1 MLALWLYFMNTS
13 IPPLFNP
20 LPAHMQA
27 KSGGGWSLL
36 AASSIAVDQTQVEVA
51 AKAGH
56 QYRIVPYSPG
66 CLLKARGKQP
76 ALTKVGSKSGGSY
89 KLSKKVKSAIEQ
101 LFQQYDVHGKGGLSR
116 DEYDL
121 LQRRADGEGTDP
133 ETWEFMIDN
142 FDSHD
147 GQLTLKGM
155 LSMYTQLLESLEGDA
170 AEFYEVSLANLGFNQ
185 QFDLDQACPYQ
196 LTIAS
201 DTEEAFHN
209 VAPLQPMAVG
219 VDHILAQHG
228 VDANHLV
235 VEVDRHLQLHV
246 FYSSSDHVLVVARN
260 KGDTATM
267 IKLDVTA
274 VNASININTT
284 KPLMVAAAGEPQLLL
299 QAIPADRGEESWQL
313 TVKAS
318 KA

>member
-1 MLALWLYFMNTS
+1 MMVGTVEPRLAVHSRYERSF
-13 IPPLFNP
+13 
-20 LPAHMQA
+20 
-27 KSGGGWSLL
+27 L
-36 AASSIAVDQTQVEVA
+36 AEPEFLSASCWQ
-51 AKAGH
+51 
-56 QYRIVPYSPG
+56 
-66 CLLKARGKQP
+66 
-76 ALTKVGSKSGGSY
+76 
-89 KLSKKVKSAIEQ
+89 
-101 LFQQYDVHGKGGLSR
+101 
-116 DEYDL
+116 
-121 LQRRADGEGTDP
+121 
-133 ETWEFMIDN
+133 
-142 FDSHD
+142 
-147 GQLTLKGM
+147 
-155 LSMYTQLLESLEGDA
+155 
-170 AEFYEVSLANLGFNQ
+170 
-185 QFDLDQACPYQ
+185 
-196 LTIAS
+196 
-201 DTEEAFHN
+201 AFHN

-260 KGDTATM
+260 KVCSRWQGVGTNLRHRSRCTQGDTATM

>member
-1 MLALWLYFMNTS
+1 MMVGTVEPRLAVHSRYERSF
-13 IPPLFNP
+13 
-20 LPAHMQA
+20 
-27 KSGGGWSLL
+27 L
-36 AASSIAVDQTQVEVA
+36 AEPEFLSASCWQ
-51 AKAGH
+51 
-56 QYRIVPYSPG
+56 
-66 CLLKARGKQP
+66 
-76 ALTKVGSKSGGSY
+76 
-89 KLSKKVKSAIEQ
+89 
-101 LFQQYDVHGKGGLSR
+101 
-116 DEYDL
+116 
-121 LQRRADGEGTDP
+121 
-133 ETWEFMIDN
+133 
-142 FDSHD
+142 
-147 GQLTLKGM
+147 
-155 LSMYTQLLESLEGDA
+155 
-170 AEFYEVSLANLGFNQ
+170 
-185 QFDLDQACPYQ
+185 
-196 LTIAS
+196 
-201 DTEEAFHN
+201 AFHN